1 MRESLPQEIELKLEV
16 DPETLPRLRRMGVFR
31 REGVGR
37 ARTTTLHSVYFDTP
51 ELSLRREGV
60 ALRVRREGRGY
71 VQTVK
76 TADAGRAGLFSRGEW
91 ECPVPDAHPHLEA
104 IPDAAVRARLA
115 RCVEG
120 SELGPMVETT
130 VRRTHRLV
138 VRDQAR
144 IRCDLDVGEVRTPK
158 STARICELELEL
170 VEGDP
175 RHLYELALELQVA
188 VPLRPAT
195 VGKAERGFALLTGEA
210 PAPLRA
216 RRPQLHP
223 NDSLDAALAAIFQ
236 SGLEQLAGNETPAWL
251 GVDPEGVHQ
260 LRVGVRRLRSAFSL
274 LRAYLPPEH
283 TDPLREE
290 LRWLG
295 RALGPA
301 RDMDV
306 FLEERLDP
314 IVALYPTEPALK
326 RLHESARE
334 LRARAYDDVR
344 RALESP
350 RYPALVLQLGA
361 FVASRRWRDQPLSPE
376 SARLFG
382 PARDVAGPLLARRR
396 RKVMRLGRHL
406 AQRSTEERH
415 ALRIV
420 LKKLRYATE
429 FFGGLYPDAHAER
442 THRRLGRLQDE
453 LGHLND
459 REVARLLLDRILTH
473 LGAEAGAAQQRSAGF
488 VEGWSAHIGSRVETR
503 LLERWK
509 RFARTQAFWK
519 T

>member
-16 DPETLPRLRRMGVFR
+16 DPETLPRLRRLGVFR
-31 REGVGR
+31 REGLGR
-37 ARTTTLHSVYFDTP
+37 ARTTTLRSVYFDTP
-51 ELSLRREGV
+51 ELDLRREGV
-60 ALRVRREGRGY
+60 ALRVRREGRGF
-71 VQTVK
+71 VQSVK
-76 TADAGRAGLFSRGEW
+76 TTEAGRAGLFARGEW
-91 ECPVPDAHPHLEA
+91 ECPVPDAQPRLEA
-104 IPDAAVRARLA
+104 IPDPAVRARLA
-115 RCVEG
+115 RCVAG
-120 SELGPMVETT
+120 RELGPMVETL

-138 VRDQAR
+138 ARDQAR

-170 VEGDP
+170 VDGDP
-175 RHLYELALELQVA
+175 RHLYELALELAAA

-195 VGKAERGFALLTGEA
+195 EGKAERGFALLTGEA
-210 PAPLRA
+210 PAPQRA
-216 RRPQLHP
+216 RRPRLRP
-223 NDSLDAALAAIFQ
+223 DDNLDEALAAIFQ
-236 SGLEQLAGNETPAWL
+236 SGLEQLARNETPAWL
-251 GVDPEGVHQ
+251 GLDPEGVHQ
-260 LRVGVRRLRSAFSL
+260 LRVGVRRLRSVFSL
-274 LRAYLPPEH
+274 LRAYLPAEH
-283 TDPLREE
+283 ADPLRQE

-334 LRARAYDDVR
+334 LRAQAYDDVR

-361 FVASRRWRDQPLSPE
+361 FLAGRRWRDQPLSPE

-396 RKVMRLGRHL
+396 RKVMRLGRQL
-406 AQRSTEERH
+406 AERSIEERH
-415 ALRIV
+415 ALRIA
-420 LKKLRYATE
+420 LKRLRYATE
-429 FFGGLYPDAHAER
+429 FFGGLYADARPER
-442 THRRLGRLQDE
+442 TYRRLGRLQDE

-459 REVARLLLDRILTH
+459 REVARELLDRILTH
-473 LGAEAGAAQQRSAGF
+473 LGAEAGAAQQRTAGF

-519 T
+519 I